1 MFDRFTE
8 HARRAIFFARYE
20 AGSFGSPFIDTE
32 HLLLGLIRED
42 KVLPARLP
50 GGADERIRKRIE
62 TSLSEPRRQI
72 SNSVGMPLSSDSKRA
87 LSLGAEQA
95 DKFHHD
101 AIDSGHLIL
110 GLLCMEKCAAATLL
124 QEFGIDYQSY
134 VEVVSAQVLARG
146 AAQSPPASESLLG
159 PIIAVQNLVS
169 ETVGN
174 LRSYSDFYAYQR
186 LKRKP
191 WSRKEAFG
199 HLVDWAVTHQQWF
212 ARALTEPRLEA
223 ESYAFDEWVIAQQ
236 YRLSGF
242 QELVD
247 LWVSLN
253 RLIIHVM
260 AQVPEDKLRV
270 VCRIGVQDP
279 IPFSKLIERYVEHC
293 EDVMGQILARL

>member
-8 HARRAIFFARYE
+8 PARRAIFFARYE

-50 GGADERIRKRIE
+50 SGAGERIRKRIE
-62 TSLSEPRRQI
+62 TNLSEPRRKI
-72 SNSVGMPLSSDSKRA
+72 SNSVDMPLSSDSKRA

-95 DKFHHD
+95 DKFNHA

-110 GLLCMEKCAAATLL
+110 GLLCIQKCAAATLL
-124 QEFGIDYQSY
+124 QEFGIDYQNY
-134 VEVVSAQVLARG
+134 VEVVSEQVLAG
-146 AAQSPPASESLLG
+146 YAAQSPPASESLLG
-159 PIIAVQNLVS
+159 PIVALQNLVS
-169 ETVGN
+169 ETVRN
-174 LRSYSDFYAYQR
+174 LRSFSHFYANQR
-186 LKRKP
+186 LKREP
-191 WSRKEAFG
+191 WTRKEAFG
-199 HLVDWAVTHQQWF
+199 HLVDWAVMHQQWF
-212 ARALTEPRLEA
+212 ARALTEPSLET
-223 ESYAFDEWVIAQQ
+223 ESYVLDSWVNAKQ
-236 YRLSGF
+236 YRLYGF

-260 AQVPEDKLRV
+260 AQVPEEKLNV
-270 VCRIGVQDP
+270 ICRIGVRDP

-293 EDVMGQILARL
+293 EDVVGQILARL

>member
-72 SNSVGMPLSSDSKRA
+72 SNSVGMPLSDSKRA